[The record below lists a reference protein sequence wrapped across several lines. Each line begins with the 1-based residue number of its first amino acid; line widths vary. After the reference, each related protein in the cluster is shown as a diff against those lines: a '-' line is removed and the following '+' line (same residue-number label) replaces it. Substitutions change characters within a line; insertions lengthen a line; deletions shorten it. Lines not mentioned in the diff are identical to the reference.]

1 MKLKDTLNL
10 GKTDFAMRANL
21 PTKEVELQKEW
32 SDADMYEKIQ
42 AKNEGRPSWIL
53 HDGPP
58 YANGKLH
65 MGHALNKVTK
75 DFIVR

>member
-32 SDADMYEKIQ
+32 ADADMYEKIQ
-42 AKNEGRPSWIL
+42 EKNEGRPS
-53 HDGPP
+53 
-58 YANGKLH
+58 
-65 MGHALNKVTK
+65 
-75 DFIVR
+75 FFS